1 MSKRGSQQIK
11 KEILGVLSTGKAYS
25 YAELERKIN
34 TGYRSI
40 VYNCKELESFGAV
53 TIRQVQ
59 KHEANGRPYF
69 QVSITENGRNILK
82 RL

>member
-1 MSKRGSQQIK
+1 MSKRSSRQIK
-11 KEILGVLSTGKAYS
+11 KEILKLLSSGETYT
-25 YAELERKIN
+25 YAILERKIN

-40 VYNCKELESFGAV
+40 ESNCKELESFGAV
-53 TIRQVQ
+53 TIKKLS

-69 QVSITENGRNILK
+69 QVSITTSGRDIMK